1 MIFREFPH
9 KKHLERIFS
18 MQNNPKPSVSG
29 SLTPDLEGA
38 PSSASHENRS
48 IPVILPTQDP
58 ASLVP
63 GKEASP
69 SKP

>member
-1 MIFREFPH
+1 
-9 KKHLERIFS
+9 

-58 ASLVP
+58 ASLAP

>member
-1 MIFREFPH
+1 
-9 KKHLERIFS
+9 
-18 MQNNPKPSVSG
+18 MQNILNPSVSG

-38 PSSASHENRS
+38 PSSASHENRN
-48 IPVILPTQDP
+48 IPVILPPQEKIP
-58 ASLVP
+58 RAS